1 MQSHVDNL
9 FNLLTS
15 YAIAYLIH
23 PTATKHG
30 AETMQSSKAKKA
42 SLEDWHP
49 ADIIAA
55 LRKAGYT
62 LSKLAFEHGLKD
74 SSGFSKA
81 MVMSFPLGEKRIA
94 EALGVHPMTIWPSRY
109 EEDGT
114 RKPAGIRAIQCT
126 AAMRECNGNNL
137 RSA

>member
-1 MQSHVDNL
+1 M
-9 FNLLTS
+9 FNLLTG
-15 YAIAYLIH
+15 YAIAYLIRAI
-23 PTATKHG
+23 ATKHG
-30 AETMQSSKAKKA
+30 DETMQSSKAKKA

-49 ADIIAA
+49 ADIVAA

-81 MVMSFPLGEKRIA
+81 MVMSFPLGEARIA
-94 EALGVHPMTIWPSRY
+94 KALGVHPMTIWPSRY
-109 EEDGT
+109 EADGT

-126 AAMRECNGNNL
+126 AAMRARNGNVQQ
-137 RSA
+137 AA